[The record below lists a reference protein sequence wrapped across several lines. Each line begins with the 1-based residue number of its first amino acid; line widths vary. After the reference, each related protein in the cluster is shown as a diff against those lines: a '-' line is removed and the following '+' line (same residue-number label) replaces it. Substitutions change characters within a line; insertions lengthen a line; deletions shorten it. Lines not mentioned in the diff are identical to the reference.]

1 MNKAALGRTQ
11 IFTLAWPIAMNAILL
26 QLILVIDTVL
36 VTPLGEEAL
45 AAMGL
50 AASIGGI
57 ILGLLFAFSNGT
69 QLIIAQAFGANNQL
83 AVSKGFRSGRF
94 VNGVICFIGILF
106 IFTGAEPLIHFIAES
121 DPMATMAYHYL
132 QAFSL
137 VTIGVAISQ
146 NITVYFN
153 ATGNSR
159 LPFYANII
167 EMPVNVG
174 VSLILIYGYIG
185 FPAMGLTGAAIG
197 SAIAVTCRA
206 IFLITCYTKKQRKSG
221 ITNSNKPSKLTA
233 ADVKYHLTYATPIAG
248 TFISSVIATSICM
261 LIYAKLGVNQF
272 AALTLIA
279 PWVKVCGQMS
289 TAWAQ
294 ATSIF
299 VGQLLGNK
307 SWGLLDSFIS
317 KAWRISFYIGVV
329 IALSYVSMFYLFKL
343 IYPELQTET
352 VNTLW
357 QFVPI
362 LFIVAFIRTSNT
374 FCGNVLR
381 AGGDAKHVF
390 KIHAYT
396 QWLVIVPLSALFV
409 LYWELSAVWVFAL
422 TLLEEAIKSV
432 PFHIRMLG
440 GKWKRSLV
448 DSTN

>member
-1 MNKAALGRTQ
+1 MKTQ
-11 IFTLAWPIAMNAILL
+11 SPNTKKVFGLAWPIAMNSILL
-26 QLILVIDTVL
+26 QFILVIDTIL
-36 VTPLGEEAL
+36 VTPLGEESL
-45 AAMGL
+45 AAMGI
-50 AASIGGI
+50 AASIAAI

-69 QLIIAQAFGANNQL
+69 QLIIAQAFGGGNKA
-83 AVSKGFRSGRF
+83 AMSEGFRAGRF
-94 VNGVICFIGILF
+94 INAVIAVVGIFIVFAF
-106 IFTGAEPLIHFIAES
+106 ISPLIHKVADTPAIADMS
-121 DPMATMAYHYL
+121 YNYL
-132 QAFSL
+132 RMFSF

-159 LPFYANII
+159 VPFYANII
-167 EMPVNVG
+167 EIPVNVM
-174 VSLILIYGYIG
+174 VSLVLIYGYIG
-185 FPAMGLTGAAIG
+185 FPALGLSGAAIG
-197 SAIAVTCRA
+197 SGVAVLCRTS
-206 IFLITCYTKKQRKSG
+206 FLLTFYAKQYKKHGDTQYVAP
-221 ITNSNKPSKLTA
+221 NKLNFSE
-233 ADVKYHLTYATPIAG
+233 VKHHLKYATPIAG

-261 LIYAKLGVNQF
+261 LIYAKLGVYQF

-279 PWVKVCGQMS
+279 PWVKVCSQLA

-294 ATSIF
+294 ATSII

-307 SWGLLDSFIS
+307 SWGLLDAFIG
-317 KAWRISFYIGVV
+317 KTWRISFYISIV
-329 IALSYVSMFYLFKL
+329 IALAFVSMFYLFNF
-343 IYPELQTET
+343 IYPELKAET

-362 LFIVAFIRTSNT
+362 LFITAFVRTSNT

-381 AGGDAKHVF
+381 AGGDATHVF

-396 QWLVIVPLSALFV
+396 QWLIIVPLSALFV

-422 TLLEEAIKSV
+422 TLAEEAIKSI

-448 DSTN
+448 

>member
-1 MNKAALGRTQ
+1 MNKTPPGRTQ

-69 QLIIAQAFGANNQL
+69 QLIIAQAFGANNTL
-83 AVSKGFRSGRF
+83 AVSRGFRAGRF
-94 VNGVICFIGILF
+94 VNGVISFIGILF
-106 IFTGAEPLIHFIAES
+106 IFTCAEHLIHFISES
-121 DPMATMAYHYL
+121 DPMATMAYSYL

-167 EMPVNVG
+167 EIPVNVG
-174 VSLILIYGYIG
+174 ISLVLIYGFIG
-185 FPAMGLTGAAIG
+185 FPEMGLTGAAIG
-197 SAIAVTCRA
+197 SAIAVSCRSL
-206 IFLITCYTKKQRKSG
+206 FLLTFYRRKQKKLG
-221 ITNSNKPSKLTA
+221 ITKDNKPEKLTFI
-233 ADVKYHLTYATPIAG
+233 DIKYHLTYATPIAG
-248 TFISSVIATSICM
+248 TFISSVIAGSICM
-261 LIYAKLGVNQF
+261 LIYAKLGVYQF

-279 PWVKVCGQMS
+279 PWVKVCGQLATS
-289 TAWAQ
+289 WAQ

-307 SWGLLDSFIS
+307 SWGLLDNFIS
-317 KAWRISFYIGVV
+317 KAWRVSFYIGIV
-329 IALSYVSMFYLFKL
+329 IAISYVSMFYLFKL
-343 IYPELQTET
+343 IYPELQNET
-352 VNTLW
+352 VETLW

-374 FCGNVLR
+374 FCGNILR

-396 QWLVIVPLSALFV
+396 QWIVIVPLSALFV

-422 TLLEEAIKSV
+422 ILLEESIKSV

-448 DSTN
+448 